1 VRGRGEYT
9 DDCGEGVS
17 AKFTV
22 WAEVEGSV
30 GITIVVAVVAV
41 VGVVAVSATNGLVV
55 VVVVVVVGVSVGENV
70 TLGRSGVDV
79 EEDGAAVGR
88 EETASEGGG
97 VDVDNV
103 VGE

>member
-1 VRGRGEYT
+1 MRGRGEYT

-55 VVVVVVVGVSVGENV
+55 VVVVVVGVSVGENV